1 MPAWQ
6 LPGLPSSPTQQSAS
20 RTYSKKDTMVFSVGE
35 AATTATSGVV
45 REEKQEQLTYSCY
58 IPFKPSKWAMA
69 DSTILVQRSAKY
81 SLREKVDR
89 LYVSRGT
96 ISKHCKMC
104 STVIN
109 TEYKVENHIYEVP
122 YNNQYLTYTRQCR
135 EVTKQCEVGSHSYEV
150 LYYPQFYDYTIR
162 LR

>member
-1 MPAWQ
+1 M
-6 LPGLPSSPTQQSAS
+6 
-20 RTYSKKDTMVFSVGE
+20 
-35 AATTATSGVV
+35 ATSGVV

-58 IPFKPSKWAMA
+58 IIIKPSKWAMA

-89 LYVSRGT
+89 LYVSTGT

-122 YNNQYLTYTRQCR
+122 YNKQYLTYTRQCR

-150 LYYPQFYDYTIR
+150 LYNPQFYDYTNKLCRMVDEQILMAYCIR
-162 LR
+162 NKSKQRQYVARIQWLFDKTT